1 MLVLGRKTNESLVI
15 GDDIVITILA
25 VDRGFCKD
33 WCFGTQRNSNSARR
47 TFSSSAGT
55 RGKFSGHLN
64 KETQEIKPFE
74 DLRALLIE
82 QGAESEEET
91 G

>member
-25 VDRGFCKD
+25 VDRDSVKIGVKAPKEIRILREELFQALQEQEKIL
-33 WCFGTQRNSNSARR
+33 S
-47 TFSSSAGT
+47 
-55 RGKFSGHLN
+55 HLN

-74 DLRALLIE
+74 NLRALLIE
-82 QGAESEEET
+82 QTESEEES

>member
-25 VDRGFCKD
+25 VDRDSVKIGVKAPKEVRILREELY
-33 WCFGTQRNSNSARR
+33 QALQEQEKILS
-47 TFSSSAGT
+47 
-55 RGKFSGHLN
+55 HLN
-64 KETQEIKPFE
+64 KETKEIKPFE

-82 QGAESEEET
+82 QTETEEESS
-91 G
+91 

>member
-25 VDRGFCKD
+25 VDRDSVKIGVKAPKEIRILREELFQALQEQEKIL
-33 WCFGTQRNSNSARR
+33 S
-47 TFSSSAGT
+47 
-55 RGKFSGHLN
+55 HLN
-64 KETQEIKPFE
+64 KEAKDIKPFE

-82 QGAESEEET
+82 QTEKEEESS
-91 G
+91 

>member
-25 VDRGFCKD
+25 VDRDSVKIGVKAPKEIRILREELFQALQEQEKIL
-33 WCFGTQRNSNSARR
+33 S
-47 TFSSSAGT
+47 
-55 RGKFSGHLN
+55 HLN

-74 DLRALLIE
+74 NLRALLIE
-82 QGAESEEET
+82 QTESEEET